1 MKVHVAALV
10 LMTLNA
16 CQYHELGIGV
26 TLPKE
31 VALQLGCL
39 AKSKTIQPIIGQVGT
54 VIYAEKLAFIS
65 LPPPYMA
72 NANYV
77 PCNLPAS
84 IVNGQRV
91 RFSAQ
96 VLYQP
101 EIVNGSIRCYMG
113 QAIELTQLT
122 LL

>member
-1 MKVHVAALV
+1 MNISLTILLVVALQ
-10 LMTLNA
+10 A
-16 CQYHELGIGV
+16 CQYRELGMSV

-31 VALQLGCL
+31 VSLQMGCL
-39 AKSKTIQPIIGQVGT
+39 AKSKTIQPITDQVGT
-54 VIYAEKLAFIS
+54 IIYAEKLAFIS
-65 LPPPYMA
+65 LPPPYMT

-84 IVNGQRV
+84 IANGQKV

-101 EIVNGSIRCYMG
+101 EIVNGSIKCYMG